1 MFKAAIERGESDA
14 RISYPER
21 EQARRAASMF
31 NGENSSLQHSAH
43 YQPNNADWNNQ
54 TALPDDYQSH

>member
-21 EQARRAASMF
+21 EQARRAASIF
-31 NGENSSLQHSAH
+31 NFQFSIFNFQFSKIETQIHPPPL
-43 YQPNNADWNNQ
+43 
-54 TALPDDYQSH
+54 LSHAP

>member
-21 EQARRAASMF
+21 KQARSAASMF
-31 NGENSSLQHSAH
+31 NNLK
-43 YQPNNADWNNQ
+43 
-54 TALPDDYQSH
+54 